1 MGEWIRNNPASF
13 FENRK
18 PLYRNNVLDGFHRYD
33 EAPRQYL
40 EEKLKSLPD
49 AIKWYVQV
57 FQIIFFTGFM
67 AIALALC
74 SKSLD
79 VLLTWN
85 NKPSQGMIIAITIS
99 YIVFLV
105 IGTLWKPGTSGNPL
119 LSDLVQ
125 RVFFIKINIRELELE
140 MFYIA
145 LVLEDRFPQMSSD
158 QS

>member
-1 MGEWIRNNPASF
+1 
-13 FENRK
+13 
-18 PLYRNNVLDGFHRYD
+18 
-33 EAPRQYL
+33 
-40 EEKLKSLPD
+40 
-49 AIKWYVQV
+49 
-57 FQIIFFTGFM
+57 FM

-145 LVLEDRFPQMSSD
+145 LVLEDRFPQVSSD